1 MNDTN
6 ILASDKI
13 GGCRYTITIKGDQLV
28 CVMKGYG
35 LRAQEVQPL
44 GKGRK
49 DHFSF
54 DAAALRDKMVTL
66 ERRMRDLARLQTS
79 LTANNQLSGVA
90 RPLRGSSVARP
101 AKGVNPLS
109 KLMSKV

>member
-1 MNDTN
+1 MNET
-6 ILASDKI
+6 LASDKI

-35 LRAQEVQPL
+35 LKAQEVQPL
-44 GKGRK
+44 TKGRK

-54 DAAALRDKMVTL
+54 DAAALRDRMVRL

-79 LTANNQLSGVA
+79 LTAENNLSGVA
-90 RPLRGSSVARP
+90 RPPQASSVSRP
-101 AKGVNPLS
+101 SRGVNPFEKAL
-109 KLMSKV
+109 KAV